1 MVAEIVLAG
10 GPVSAGT
17 PKPGLAY
24 LYPAGAVGPVS
35 LDWGDGTPAESLA
48 FDGTGTPLAV
58 SHTFPARGS
67 YAVAAAADGNTT
79 TRPVAVR

>member
-17 PKPGLAY
+17 PKAGLAY
-24 LYPAGAVGPVS
+24 LHPAGAVGPVT
-35 LDWGDGTPAESLA
+35 LDWGDGSPPESLS
-48 FDGTGTPLAV
+48 FDGTGSPLTMA
-58 SHTFPARGS
+58 HTFPARGT
-67 YAVAAAADGNTT
+67 YTVTAVVDGNTT